1 MVYSRMLVV
10 RLRVPL
16 LVVSALAGCTLT
28 TDLSDLAGPPLAGG
42 DAAPPVT
49 VTDAAIDADA
59 DADAGANPD
68 APAGPTGCARYPS
81 AAFCVDFE
89 KPSSLSTGTWTTS
102 DENATN
108 GILGLTQTNV
118 VSPSN
123 AAFFDLTKVDGCSY
137 LQLTKRLPGTFST
150 VTTRL
155 DLRIEGDGIFNTVN
169 FSVTPKL
176 SFSLII
182 AFGTNRAIRFFVQR
196 NADGVFTEP
205 AGRNDGLDVDPF
217 GRWLPVAI
225 TATASPAKA
234 TATIG
239 TTTIVLPLPVDFVL
253 KDPSSTIGPYCSDKP
268 LRGTVDDVA
277 ITTSP

>member
-1 MVYSRMLVV
+1 M

-28 TDLSDLAGPPLAGG
+28 TDLSGLAGPPLAGG
-42 DAAPPVT
+42 DAAPPVI
-49 VTDAAIDADA
+49 VTDADADV
-59 DADAGANPD
+59 DADAGANPE
-68 APAGPTGCARYPS
+68 APAPPTGCARYPG

-89 KPSSLSTGTWTTS
+89 KPSPLSTGTWTTS

-108 GILGLTQTNV
+108 GTLGLTQTNV
-118 VSPSN
+118 VSPTS

-155 DLRIEGDGIFNTVN
+155 DLRIEGEGIFNTVN
-169 FSVTPKL
+169 FSVTPRL

-182 AFGTNRAIRFFVQR
+182 AFGTNRAVRFFAQR
-196 NADGVFTEP
+196 NADGVFTEL
-205 AGRNDGLDVDPF
+205 AGRTDGLDVDPF

-225 TATASPAKA
+225 TATASPAPAKA

-253 KDPSSTIGPYCSDKP
+253 KDPSSTIGPYCSNK
-268 LRGTVDDVA
+268 LQRGTVDDVA